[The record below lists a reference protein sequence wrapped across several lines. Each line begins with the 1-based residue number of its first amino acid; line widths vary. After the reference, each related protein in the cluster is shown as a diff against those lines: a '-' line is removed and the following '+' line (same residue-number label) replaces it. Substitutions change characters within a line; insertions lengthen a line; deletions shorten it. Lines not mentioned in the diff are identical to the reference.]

1 MEWSDTPLFIRTSD
15 SIPGAIASPWSVCY
29 HHNVLPSFLPHA
41 YNKRKI
47 AEIVVM
53 KFDTG
58 VFTEEPSGDLDFLS
72 NGTVVMVNLH
82 EKVRY

>member
-1 MEWSDTPLFIRTSD
+1 
-15 SIPGAIASPWSVCY
+15 
-29 HHNVLPSFLPHA
+29 
-41 YNKRKI
+41 
-47 AEIVVM
+47 
-53 KFDTG
+53 